1 MFNNLEI
8 MLDEDSNIEST
19 DNRMDDYSLPIVISI
34 DKNTEG
40 LGDK

>member
-8 MLDEDSNIEST
+8 MLDEDSNIENI
-19 DNRMDDYSLPIVISI
+19 DNRMDDYSLPIIISI